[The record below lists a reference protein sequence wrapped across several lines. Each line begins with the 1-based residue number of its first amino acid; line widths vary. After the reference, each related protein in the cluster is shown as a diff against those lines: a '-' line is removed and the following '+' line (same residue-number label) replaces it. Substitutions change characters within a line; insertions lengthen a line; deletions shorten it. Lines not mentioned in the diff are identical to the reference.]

1 MDYNNISHLH
11 NFQLSQD
18 TYNAFY
24 NLTNAMISI
33 YLIIDHLFIT
43 NSYLMYN
50 LYLSSIDSLHSNI
63 CTSLY
68 IPKSLYTLSTNSP
81 LFHLLTGLHSS
92 TITHS
97 FFKRTSHSMQQH
109 LLDMQKQRY
118 AYSSIPLF
126 YRLYSITKAYFFF
139 HSMTSKPQLRI
150 CSFKSFKY
158 FFAMGLGSS
167 ICGIK

>member
-50 LYLSSIDSLHSNI
+50 LYLFSIDSLHSNI

-68 IPKSLYTLSTNSP
+68 IPTSLYTLSTNSSLFRHLTVLHPSSIYHHVP
-81 LFHLLTGLHSS
+81 LF
-92 TITHS
+92 
-97 FFKRTSHSMQQH
+97 
-109 LLDMQKQRY
+109 QKDYPFY
-118 AYSSIPLF
+118 AIAPTKHAKTEI
-126 YRLYSITKAYFFF
+126 RL
-139 HSMTSKPQLRI
+139 Q
-150 CSFKSFKY
+150 
-158 FFAMGLGSS
+158 
-167 ICGIK
+167 